1 MVANSAAWRKSSSSS
16 AHTKSVPLRESTAWG
31 RYWWHFNNFKY
42 STNDGI
48 ATAIYDDKS
57 SKSYHSD
64 WYDMNGTLHPK
75 SYVFDYTYSPGF
87 LRYVYL
93 DILYTSFDE
102 KAYPDRYYIFMP
114 EDHLG
119 SIAKMVSRKEA
130 DALNFRF
137 THMYDANYLWYYKIS
152 QKYFQTILISEML
165 RLYDRSSDYSF

>member
-1 MVANSAAWRKSSSSS
+1 
-16 AHTKSVPLRESTAWG
+16 
-31 RYWWHFNNFKY
+31 
-42 STNDGI
+42 
-48 ATAIYDDKS
+48 
-57 SKSYHSD
+57 
-64 WYDMNGTLHPK
+64 
-75 SYVFDYTYSPGF
+75 
-87 LRYVYL
+87 
-93 DILYTSFDE
+93 
-102 KAYPDRYYIFMP
+102 MP